1 MCFSIDQDSICPPG
15 TRDGFQ
21 FQPPLPPNSP
31 SFSSPPP
38 LPPGTPPIT
47 PTPPPLPK
55 GTPPANGSPALE
67 REGSEDGLTL
77 EELEEQQ
84 RLLWAALEKAD
95 TATNS
100 DSETGATGTPVPS
113 SPSVSTPARPD
124 AEMEEEGEAV
134 EAVEAVEASSRNGED
149 TPFFHEKAQT
159 STPASPEE
167 VRVLT
172 PASPEE
178 VQVLTPA
185 SPGVV
190 QVSQADAGLRVV
202 KRASSELGAVDS
214 VEMVEDGGGGE
225 DKVPQEAVP
234 STPQSPTG
242 DATEEP
248 EFKRVVAVPHRSKF
262 AAGIVPFEDTPEYT
276 DVAEA
281 TGTYLRIRDLLKCS
295 PRNQAKNNK

>member
-38 LPPGTPPIT
+38 LPPGTPPVT

-124 AEMEEEGEAV
+124 AEMEEEEGEAV
-134 EAVEAVEASSRNGED
+134 EAVETSSQNGED
-149 TPFFHEKAQT
+149 TPFSHEKAQT

-167 VRVLT
+167 AQVFT

-178 VQVLTPA
+178 VQV
-185 SPGVV
+185 
-190 QVSQADAGLRVV
+190 SQADAGLNVV
-202 KRASSELGAVDS
+202 KKPSFEQSAVDS
-214 VEMVEDGGGGE
+214 VEMVDERDEDEAQQG
-225 DKVPQEAVP
+225 AVP
-234 STPQSPTG
+234 STPQSPSG
-242 DATEEP
+242 DATEDP
-248 EFKRVVAVPHRSKF
+248 EVKRVMSVPHRSKF

-281 TGTYLRIRDLLKCS
+281 TGTYLKIRDLLKGS

>member
-15 TRDGFQ
+15 THDGFQ
-21 FQPPLPPNSP
+21 FQPPLPPSSP

-38 LPPGTPPIT
+38 LPPGTPPVT

-100 DSETGATGTPVPS
+100 DSETGATGTPAPS
-113 SPSVSTPARPD
+113 SPSISTPIRPD
-124 AEMEEEGEAV
+124 AEMEEDEGEAV
-134 EAVEAVEASSRNGED
+134 EVLETSSRNGAG
-149 TPFFHEKAQT
+149 TPFSHEKVQT

-167 VRVLT
+167 AQVFT
-172 PASPEE
+172 PASPVE
-178 VQVLTPA
+178 
-185 SPGVV
+185 V
-190 QVSQADAGLRVV
+190 QVSQADTGLSVV
-202 KRASSELGAVDS
+202 KKPSFEQDAVDS
-214 VEMVEDGGGGE
+214 VEMVDERDDGE
-225 DKVPQEAVP
+225 DEAVTA
-234 STPQSPTG
+234 TPQSPTG
-242 DATEEP
+242 DAAEDP
-248 EFKRVVAVPHRSKF
+248 EVKRVMSVPHRSKF

-281 TGTYLRIRDLLKCS
+281 TGTYLKIRDLLKGS